1 MAEQLPATAKTN
13 PVFSVKLEALRGLAA
28 LMVVGHHTFLDSWT
42 HILFNGSAA
51 VTLFFVLSGYVLGL
65 SLRRGSGTRL
75 KQFCLFLWNRV
86 FRIYPAYFAT
96 TLAFWIYWQ
105 WYPFR
110 GGGSGLLSLFANM
123 HLTRLQQIENFL
135 FLNQSINHVTWSL
148 KVEMVGSVVLPLLH
162 FLSRKLRWRGSI
174 LLLAAMVLLSF
185 VPSSGNSRQCLY
197 MFYLG
202 YLITDIERLP
212 KFAGRAYS
220 MILCAAT
227 VLFLAANF
235 LGTIAGSRFEL
246 LVEAVSAA
254 GIILCIQ
261 SGGSSLGGILDHR
274 WTHFAGRVSYSVYQ
288 RISVPLADFG
298 HRQSTVVSHASSDL
312 FPALPGLS
320 GPLAEIAG
328 FDAARAAFRRRRV
341 SLDRSAVHQAGQDA
355 RARRAM
361 ANRQGFVIRLRRI
374 RKFSAGRRAFYPE
387 AARC

>member
-1 MAEQLPATAKTN
+1 MAQPNALGMAELTATASSRRRTN

-28 LMVVGHHTFLDSWT
+28 LMVVGHHTFLDPWS

-65 SLRRGSGTRL
+65 SLRRGSGSRL

-86 FRIYPAYFAT
+86 FRIYPAYFVT
-96 TLAFWIYWQ
+96 TLVFWIYWQ

-110 GGGSGLLSLFANM
+110 GGGPGLLSFFANM

-135 FLNQSINHVTWSL
+135 FLHQAINHVTWSL

-202 YLITDIERLP
+202 YLIADIERLP
-212 KFAGRAYS
+212 KIAGRAYS
-220 MILCAAT
+220 MILCAAI
-227 VLFLAANF
+227 VLILAANY

-246 LVEAVSAA
+246 FVEAVSAA

-274 WTHFAGRVSYSVYQ
+274 WTHFAGRVSYSIYLSHWLTLDIASQLLYRTPAQAFFQHCPVYLA
-288 RISVPLADFG
+288 IWLKLLVSMPLVLLFAAAVYHWIEVPFIRLG
-298 HRQSTVVSHASSDL
+298 KTH
-312 FPALPGLS
+312 
-320 GPLAEIAG
+320 GP
-328 FDAARAAFRRRRV
+328 AARWRTAKA
-341 SLDRSAVHQAGQDA
+341 L
-355 RARRAM
+355 
-361 ANRQGFVIRLRRI
+361 
-374 RKFSAGRRAFYPE
+374 
-387 AARC
+387 